1 MTPELVWSGT
11 LDGARFRE
19 ICVWTSVPGS
29 ATARIAALGAE
40 NGGNEVLRVL
50 DIRHEGT
57 EALVAPPL
65 ESLGWRLA
73 ITEGA
78 IVVHHNGRVYE
89 CA

>member
-19 ICVWTSVPGS
+19 ICVWTSVPGG
-29 ATARIAALGAE
+29 AIARITALGAE
-40 NGGNEVLRVL
+40 NGGTEVLRVL

-65 ESLGWRLA
+65 EFLGWRLA

-78 IVVHHNGRVYE
+78 IVVHRNGRVYE